1 LSIFLKGAD
10 MNYRIEPLN
19 KELAATFVE
28 YLESVDFSNTPH
40 WSTCFCRFYHSNCSY
55 DQWSKRTGAENRN
68 EAIEQINAGNMKGYL
83 AFDQDKCIGWCN
95 ANDIKQYLR
104 IDDELKFYTK
114 GCNVGCIICFVI
126 HPEYRKQG
134 VARLLLK
141 KAIEDFKSQSFDA
154 VIAIPIENRNEPEK
168 LYRGTLNM
176 YNENNFKEIDKL
188 DETSVMWLEL

>member
-1 LSIFLKGAD
+1 MS
-10 MNYRIEPLN
+10 YRIELLN
-19 KELAATFVE
+19 KELSATFVE
-28 YLESVDFSNTPH
+28 YLENVDFSNTPH

-55 DQWSKRTGAENRN
+55 DQWSKRTGIENHN

-104 IDDELKFYTK
+104 IEDDLKPYTK
-114 GCNVGCIICFVI
+114 NYKVGCIICFVI

-141 KAIEDFKSQSFDA
+141 KAIEDFKSEGFDA
-154 VIAIPIENRNEPEK
+154 VIAIPIENNNEPEK

-188 DETSVMWLEL
+188 DEISVMWLKL

>member
-1 LSIFLKGAD
+1 
-10 MNYRIEPLN
+10 
-19 KELAATFVE
+19 
-28 YLESVDFSNTPH
+28 
-40 WSTCFCRFYHSNCSY
+40 
-55 DQWSKRTGAENRN
+55 
-68 EAIEQINAGNMKGYL
+68 MKGYL

-104 IDDELKFYTK
+104 IEDDLKPYTQNYK
-114 GCNVGCIICFVI
+114 VGCIICFVI

-141 KAIEDFKSQSFDA
+141 KAIEDFKSEGFDA
-154 VIAIPIENRNEPEK
+154 VIAIPIENNNEPEK

-188 DETSVMWLEL
+188 DETSVMWLKL